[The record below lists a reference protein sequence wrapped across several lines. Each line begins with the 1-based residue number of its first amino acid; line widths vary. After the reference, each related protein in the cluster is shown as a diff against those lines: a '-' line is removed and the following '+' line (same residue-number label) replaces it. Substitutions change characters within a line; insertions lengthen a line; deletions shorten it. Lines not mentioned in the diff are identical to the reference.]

1 MLELLI
7 AAFIQISVLTSG
19 SAPVKTTSTG
29 NPAVKT
35 SSAAPTCTTNIGTS
49 GWDDRN

>member
-7 AAFIQISVLTSG
+7 AALIQVSVLTSG
-19 SAPVKTTSTG
+19 SAPTAPTSTN
-29 NPAVKT
+29 NPAIKA
-35 SSAAPTCTTNIGTS
+35 SSAPTVSTNIGTS

>member
-19 SAPVKTTSTG
+19 SAPTTTTSASG
-29 NPAVKT
+29 PAVK
-35 SSAAPTCTTNIGTS
+35 SSSAPTCTTNIGTS